1 MYFLKSFFSSIG
13 IFDSETYN
21 LYNEAGGYPAQ
32 CKPRKGGH
40 DSAQSK
46 GILTLLIFREGGI
59 NVDMDAIVS
68 LFSNLAVPVAC
79 LIATFY
85 LWNKER
91 EDHKQEQ
98 KELTEAI
105 ANNTLVMQKLV
116 DKLDKDVS

>member
-1 MYFLKSFFSSIG
+1 MDNNPDFIRKVFIM
-13 IFDSETYN
+13 DM
-21 LYNEAGGYPAQ
+21 EA
-32 CKPRKGGH
+32 
-40 DSAQSK
+40 
-46 GILTLLIFREGGI
+46 IM
-59 NVDMDAIVS
+59 N

-105 ANNTLVMQKLV
+105 ANNTIVIQKLI
-116 DKLDKDVS
+116 DKLGGTDDKR

>member
-1 MYFLKSFFSSIG
+1 
-13 IFDSETYN
+13 
-21 LYNEAGGYPAQ
+21 
-32 CKPRKGGH
+32 
-40 DSAQSK
+40 
-46 GILTLLIFREGGI
+46 
-59 NVDMDAIVS
+59 MDTVQAIAE

-79 LIATFY
+79 LIATFW

-116 DKLDKDVS
+116 DKLDGGKLD

>member
-1 MYFLKSFFSSIG
+1 M
-13 IFDSETYN
+13 E
-21 LYNEAGGYPAQ
+21 
-32 CKPRKGGH
+32 
-40 DSAQSK
+40 
-46 GILTLLIFREGGI
+46 
-59 NVDMDAIVS
+59 MDVIVS

-105 ANNTLVMQKLV
+105 HNNTLVIQTLV
-116 DKLDKDVS
+116 DKLEKGG

>member
-1 MYFLKSFFSSIG
+1 MKRIVRLTESDLHRVVNESVKSVLVNEG
-13 IFDSETYN
+13 LFDKLFGKKKE
-21 LYNEAGGYPAQ
+21 PPKQ
-32 CKPRKGGH
+32 VRK
-40 DSAQSK
+40 
-46 GILTLLIFREGGI
+46 
-59 NVDMDAIVS
+59 NPMDAIVS

-116 DKLDKDVS
+116 DKLDKDVN

>member
-1 MYFLKSFFSSIG
+1 MS
-13 IFDSETYN
+13 
-21 LYNEAGGYPAQ
+21 Q
-32 CKPRKGGH
+32 
-40 DSAQSK
+40 
-46 GILTLLIFREGGI
+46 
-59 NVDMDAIVS
+59 
-68 LFSNLAVPVAC
+68 

-116 DKLDKDVS
+116 DKLDKDVN

>member
-1 MYFLKSFFSSIG
+1 VGSLPSASPG
-13 IFDSETYN
+13 R
-21 LYNEAGGYPAQ
+21 AGMTPHGHKGCPPSYIL
-32 CKPRKGGH
+32 RK
-40 DSAQSK
+40 
-46 GILTLLIFREGGI
+46 EE
-59 NVDMDAIVS
+59 NYMDAIVS

-105 ANNTLVMQKLV
+105 SNNTLVMQRLV
-116 DKLDKDVS
+116 DKLDGVSK

>member
-1 MYFLKSFFSSIG
+1 MLFLPIIIG
-13 IFDSETYN
+13 VVGILPSAT
-21 LYNEAGGYPAQ
+21 LGRWGMTPHSHKGYSPFLLSG
-32 CKPRKGGH
+32 KGG
-40 DSAQSK
+40 
-46 GILTLLIFREGGI
+46 LR
-59 NVDMDAIVS
+59 MDAIVS

-91 EDHKQEQ
+91 EDHKSEQ

-116 DKLDKDVS
+116 DKLDKD

>member
-1 MYFLKSFFSSIG
+1 MDMEG
-13 IFDSETYN
+13 IT
-21 LYNEAGGYPAQ
+21 
-32 CKPRKGGH
+32 
-40 DSAQSK
+40 
-46 GILTLLIFREGGI
+46 
-59 NVDMDAIVS
+59 S

-91 EDHKQEQ
+91 EDHKAEQ

-116 DKLDKDVS
+116 DKLDKEGRLDGDM

>member
-1 MYFLKSFFSSIG
+1 M
-13 IFDSETYN
+13 E
-21 LYNEAGGYPAQ
+21 
-32 CKPRKGGH
+32 
-40 DSAQSK
+40 
-46 GILTLLIFREGGI
+46 
-59 NVDMDAIVS
+59 MDAIAS

-79 LIATFY
+79 LVATFY

-116 DKLDKDVS
+116 DKLEQEGK

>member
-1 MYFLKSFFSSIG
+1 MDMEG
-13 IFDSETYN
+13 IT
-21 LYNEAGGYPAQ
+21 
-32 CKPRKGGH
+32 
-40 DSAQSK
+40 
-46 GILTLLIFREGGI
+46 
-59 NVDMDAIVS
+59 S

-91 EDHKQEQ
+91 EDHKAEQ

-116 DKLDKDVS
+116 DKLDKEGRLDGDR